1 MIKISKP
8 NIQPEDINRVIEV
21 LQSGN
26 LVHGL
31 NCDRFEKA
39 LSEYLGVPYASLVS
53 SGTAA
58 LYLSLLA
65 LDIGSGDAVL
75 VPNFTFPAT
84 VNTVRLVGAEPILV
98 DVCSDTYTMSAA
110 NIEAALESYI
120 GSAQVKAIMPVHEFG
135 YPIDIADLKSR
146 YPQFHIIEDAA
157 CALGASTNATK
168 LGAHKVGTQGDLACF
183 SFHPRKMLTTGEGG
197 LVVSSNLDLI
207 QRIKRLKSHGI
218 ERHSQGIDFVE
229 AGHNFRM
236 TDFQAALGLGQLPKL
251 DQWITKR
258 RTLVEIYQKELQPL
272 VIQKHLSLPK
282 YHVGHS
288 WQSFMIVLAPS
299 FNRNQVIQELRKHEI
314 ESNIGAQ
321 CISTITH
328 MQDYA
333 IGTDLPISSHIGQQ
347 GLALP
352 MCEQYSHEEVKLVV
366 RSLSKILGSKIS
378 NADINQE

>member
-39 LSEYLGVPYASLVS
+39 LSEYLDVPYASLVS

-98 DVCSDTYTMSAA
+98 DVCSDTYTMSAT
-110 NIEAALESYI
+110 NIEAALESYT

-135 YPIDIADLKSR
+135 YPVDIAALKSR

-157 CALGASTNATK
+157 CALGASTDAT
-168 LGAHKVGTQGDLACF
+168 KVGTQGDLACF

-251 DQWITKR
+251 DQWIAKR
-258 RTLVEIYQKELQPL
+258 RALVEIYQKELQPL

-288 WQSFMIVLAPS
+288 WQSFMLVLDPS
-299 FNRNQVIQELRKHEI
+299 FNRNQVIQELRKYGI

-328 MQDYA
+328 MQDYE
-333 IGTDLPISSHIGQQ
+333 IETDLPISSHIGQQ

-366 RSLSKILGSKIS
+366 RSLSEILVSKRP
-378 NADINQE
+378 NAEVSRE